1 MKRVSELMFPQ
12 KITSIILNLMFII
25 GACEFSENTYAAY
38 NMSLA
43 ILYIRITIQ
52 ILNNYSITILFST
65 VPLSYI

>member
-38 NMSLA
+38 NSLA

-52 ILNNYSITILFST
+52 ISNNYSITILFST